1 MVFNSSSFSLATVV
15 NEKKNNRTENMLLS
29 IELIGSLLNTALL
42 LLALLY
48 VRKALSEKFI
58 AFSSFAREFAL
69 MYNIQL
75 HTHLYCP
82 KKLSIVVVF
91 FVVQKFIK

>member
-29 IELIGSLLNTALL
+29 IELIGSLLNRALL

-69 MYNIQL
+69 IYNIQL
-75 HTHLYCP
+75 HTHLHCP
-82 KKLSIVVVF
+82 KNHFQLFTNFLMKKV
-91 FVVQKFIK
+91 

>member
-1 MVFNSSSFSLATVV
+1 
-15 NEKKNNRTENMLLS
+15 MLLS

-82 KKLSIVVVF
+82 KKFSIFTVF
-91 FVVQKFIK
+91 FVLQKILE

>member
-1 MVFNSSSFSLATVV
+1 MK
-15 NEKKNNRTENMLLS
+15 KKNNRTENMLLS
-29 IELIGSLLNTALL
+29 IELIGSLLNRALL

-82 KKLSIVVVF
+82 ENNFHDSKTYLCYFLNLNFYKRHCISN
-91 FVVQKFIK
+91 